1 MDEIAVNV
9 ARSATP
15 RLVHQRIITVE
26 MEDGELGR
34 RLRAFR
40 ATRGLSLANLAKKT
54 GISSS
59 FLSLVEQ
66 GKSDITITRLLRL
79 AKFYEVGLGD
89 LISDDG
95 VPGREPIVVH
105 RSNAATIHSAG
116 EGIDIYF
123 LLTGHNHPFSATISA
138 YAPSATL
145 TIEPGFD
152 RETFAYVLSGKFRL
166 ESPGA
171 PAHTVRPGDA
181 VIYHLGRSYS
191 WTNLSRGEGQ
201 LLHVTAQLGWRGPSE
216 LTTAR

>member
-26 MEDGELGR
+26 MEDRELGR

-79 AKFYEVGLGD
+79 AKFYEVGLG
-89 LISDDG
+89 I
-95 VPGREPIVVH
+95 
-105 RSNAATIHSAG
+105 
-116 EGIDIYF
+116 
-123 LLTGHNHPFSATISA
+123 
-138 YAPSATL
+138 
-145 TIEPGFD
+145 
-152 RETFAYVLSGKFRL
+152 
-166 ESPGA
+166 
-171 PAHTVRPGDA
+171 
-181 VIYHLGRSYS
+181 
-191 WTNLSRGEGQ
+191 
-201 LLHVTAQLGWRGPSE
+201 
-216 LTTAR
+216 